1 MKNFSSFGLSV
12 PEILLPTEDIPLDQ
26 WAVIACD
33 QYTQDWE
40 YWSRVG
46 EAAGGAPSTLSLIL
60 PEVHLGGPEEK
71 ERIAAI
77 RSTMKE
83 YLDTGIFR
91 PAFCG
96 LVYVERTTEYDRV
109 RKGLVVAVDLE
120 CYEWKPFSK
129 ALIRATEA
137 TIPERIPPRMEIRRG
152 AALELPHIML
162 LANDKA
168 GCLVEACGKAVK
180 ERGLEPLYEG
190 GLMLGAGRIA
200 GYPVTG
206 SLLDGCLSALERL
219 AEENTTPDGGTFLFA
234 VGDGNHSLATAK
246 AVWDEF
252 KAAQLAAGKPLA
264 DVSSNPLRYA
274 LVEIV
279 SIYDS
284 GLTFEPIHRVIFG
297 CDAAVL
303 MDFCR
308 DRLAGQLVDEDSGDA
323 LAQKVARSTNSF
335 GFVFVDGEGRQ
346 RFRRLETSISEL
358 AVSRLQPVLDEFWA
372 ENKGLEIDYIHGEDE
387 VFRLGSQRGA
397 VAILL
402 PPIAKES
409 FFSTIGSGGP
419 LPRKSFSMG
428 EASEKRFYLEARR
441 I

>member
-1 MKNFSSFGLSV
+1 MKNFSRFGLSV
-12 PEILLPTEDIPLDQ
+12 PEILLPRKDIPLAR
-26 WAVIACD
+26 WAVVACD
-33 QYTQDWE
+33 QYTQDRE

-46 EAAGGAPSTLSLIL
+46 EAVGGTPSTLSLIL

-96 LVYVERTTEYDRV
+96 LVYVERTTEYGRV
-109 RKGLVVAVDLE
+109 RKGLVAAVDLE
-120 CYEWKPFSK
+120 RYEWKPFSK

-190 GLMLGAGRIA
+190 GLMLGAGSIA

-206 SLLDGCLSALERL
+206 DLLDGCLSALERL
-219 AEENTTPDGGTFLFA
+219 AGENTTPDGDTFLFA

-252 KAAQLAAGKPLA
+252 KAAQLAAGKTPAELEA
-264 DVSSNPLRYA
+264 CPLRHA

-279 SIYDS
+279 SIYDA
-284 GLTFEPIHRVIFG
+284 GLTFEPIHRVVFG
-297 CDAAVL
+297 CDAASL
-303 MDFCR
+303 MEFCQK
-308 DRLAGQLVDEDSGDA
+308 RLGGRLDEAASGTELASLVEGSA
-323 LAQKVARSTNSF
+323 SSF
-335 GFVFVDGEGRQ
+335 GFVFVDEAGQ
-346 RFRRLETSISEL
+346 RKFFCLETGIREL
-358 AVSRLQPVLDEFWA
+358 AVSQLQPVLDEFLA
-372 ENKGLEIDYIHGEDE
+372 GRKDAEIDYIHGEDE
-387 VFRLGSQRGA
+387 VFRLGSQPGA
-397 VAILL
+397 VAVLL
-402 PPIAKES
+402 PPVAKDS
-409 FFSTIGSGGP
+409 FFDTIGSGGP

-428 EASEKRFYLEARR
+428 EASEKRFYLEARK